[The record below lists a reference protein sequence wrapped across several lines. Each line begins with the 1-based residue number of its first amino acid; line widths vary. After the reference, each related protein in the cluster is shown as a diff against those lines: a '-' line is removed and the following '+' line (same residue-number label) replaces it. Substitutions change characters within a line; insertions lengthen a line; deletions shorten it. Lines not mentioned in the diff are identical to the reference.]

1 MNASA
6 NVHIDNFC
14 SVCVVSS
21 SGNPAEVAFAR
32 SGGSEVIKRKIM
44 VRTRPFDGTARRV
57 ERRSIDR
64 RRLYRSALLSIPGQ
78 IVAQDCRVRDFTV
91 KGAGIRLNGITLLP
105 LTFELSLDAFH
116 ATERCRLIWRDGYF
130 AGAPEV
136 NSSQTIC
143 PLRQATLTILK
154 IAPCTIRPKQR
165 EMEAHHEWKGCFG
178 KRAPVPRHRFAV
190 SADCS
195 VPS

>member
-1 MNASA
+1 MNAPA
-6 NVHIDNFC
+6 NVHIDGFC
-14 SVCVVSS
+14 SVRVVSS

-105 LTFELSLDAFH
+105 LTFELSLHAFH
-116 ATERCRLIWRDGYF
+116 TNERCRLVWRDGDF
-130 AGAPEV
+130 AGVVFLAPTNCDLPFV
-136 NSSQTIC
+136 RGDWRDQ
-143 PLRQATLTILK
+143 
-154 IAPCTIRPKQR
+154 
-165 EMEAHHEWKGCFG
+165 
-178 KRAPVPRHRFAV
+178 
-190 SADCS
+190 
-195 VPS
+195 